1 MTAAGSTPERAQV
14 VQKMWNDEVAGDE
27 VAPVKW
33 APAGRTWSS
42 GDPERLAASFEL
54 MSVILDGA
62 GLTDVLGRV
71 ATNARAMAR
80 ARLAFIALPQDDPN
94 LLRVEI
100 AVGDDG
106 DRVLGLTVRR
116 GRSMIGRVFATR
128 RALSARVAVDQALT
142 GLPAGPILL
151 LPLETGEA
159 TRGVLAVVGRPGD
172 LPLSASVTRNLAL
185 FAGMAATLIELA
197 EERRAADRTAEMR

>member
-1 MTAAGSTPERAQV
+1 
-14 VQKMWNDEVAGDE
+14 MWNDEIADDE
-27 VAPVKW
+27 VAPIRW
-33 APAGRTWSS
+33 GPAGRTWSP
-42 GDPERLAASFEL
+42 GDPERLTASFDL
-54 MSVILDGA
+54 MAAVLDGT
-62 GLTDVLGRV
+62 GLPEMLVRV
-71 ATNARAMAR
+71 ATHARVMAR

-94 LLRVEI
+94 LLRVDI

-106 DRVLGLTVRR
+106 DRIHGLTVRR

-172 LPLSASVTRNLAL
+172 LPLSASVTRSLAL
-185 FAGMAATLIELA
+185 FAGMSATLIELA
-197 EERRAADRTAEMR
+197 EERRAADRTAELR